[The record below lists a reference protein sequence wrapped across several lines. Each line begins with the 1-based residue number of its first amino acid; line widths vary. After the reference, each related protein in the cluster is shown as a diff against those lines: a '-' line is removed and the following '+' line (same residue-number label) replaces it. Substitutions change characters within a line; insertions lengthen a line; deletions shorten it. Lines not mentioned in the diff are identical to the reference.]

1 MFFSLDCP
9 LRIIVIGDPNS
20 PWELHELF
28 GNFWLVVEENL
39 SDCPHLPSIIISPS
53 SGNKF
58 RISDFSLNELPNF
71 KTSISWLSGIEL
83 PSSICWVEL
92 LFLFF
97 IFLLKL
103 GISGKALWW
112 ILFHKPIVVK

>member
-1 MFFSLDCP
+1 MFLSLVCP

-20 PWELHELF
+20 PWALHELF
-28 GNFWLVVEENL
+28 GNFLAVVDENL
-39 SDCPHLPSIIISPS
+39 IDWPHLPSIIISPS

-58 RISDFSLNELPNF
+58 LISDFSLKELPNF
-71 KTSISWLSGIEL
+71 KTSVSGLSDIEL
-83 PSSICWVEL
+83 PSSICWVEPSF
-92 LFLFF
+92 LFL

-112 ILFHKPIVVK
+112 ILFHNPIVVK